1 MFRSLK
7 FPKTSQHY
15 SLWFA
20 RNGFYHL
27 YVYFVEQD
35 GPENEIIVVDRDV
48 PPTSISA
55 SAADTLSHHSASPHT
70 SPVTTST
77 TSASTVS
84 DLPTPAHHPAAHI
97 TSAHHHLTGD
107 SPVATM
113 AAMTS
118 MALTSPHNAMPG
130 GSSTSPFMLM
140 DHRFR
145 LPAGDD
151 MKCHVCNVSC
161 TFCDTLNFVLT
172 LWS

>member
-1 MFRSLK
+1 M
-7 FPKTSQHY
+7 T
-15 SLWFA
+15 
-20 RNGFYHL
+20 NGLYYL
-27 YVYFVEQD
+27 YVYFIEQD
-35 GPENEIIVVDRDV
+35 GQENEIIVVDRDV
-48 PPTSISA
+48 PPTSTSA

-70 SPVTTST
+70 SPITTST
-77 TSASTVS
+77 TSGNTGS

-151 MKCHVCNVSC
+151 MKCHVCNVSLC
-161 TFCDTLNFVLT
+161 FASFCPAHHL
-172 LWS
+172 